1 MNKRMLA
8 ALGIST
14 AMASALS
21 LASEAGPVAQRQA
34 ASALAAKNC
43 AQCHDAPPGTGSQ
56 LVPVLA
62 GQQQAYLAWQLRAY
76 KLGFR
81 DDPQAHQNMLS
92 PALALNET
100 LMDALAEYY
109 ASKPPVPG
117 RPTDGA
123 SMSRGQNL
131 YNGVG
136 LINNQTACA
145 ACHGADAAGNGIFP
159 RLAGQKAE
167 YLIRQVSLIKE
178 NLRNVGIMHS
188 TVQKLSEDDIKAVAT
203 YLQSR

>member
-8 ALGIST
+8 ALGISI
-14 AMASALS
+14 AMTPALT
-21 LASEAGPVAQRQA
+21 LAAEAGPVAQRQA
-34 ASALAAKNC
+34 ASALAAQNC
-43 AQCHDAPPGTGSQ
+43 ARCHDAPPSTGSQ
-56 LVPVLA
+56 LVPLLA

-92 PALALNET
+92 PARSLSET
-100 LMDALAEYY
+100 LMDALAEHY
-109 ASKPPVPG
+109 AAKPPLPG
-117 RPTDGA
+117 RPGDGA

-136 LINNQTACA
+136 LRNNQTSCA

-167 YLIRQVSLIKE
+167 YLVRQVSLIKE

-188 TVQKLSEDDIKAVAT
+188 TVQTLSEDDIKALAA
-203 YLQSR
+203 YLQSK